1 MKDSSLGSFLQQLR
15 KENQLTQKELA
26 SQLHVTDKAV
36 SKWERDLSAPDIS
49 LLIPLA
55 QILGVS
61 TTELLQGRRM
71 ADPPQAETES
81 SVAEALRY
89 SDRQVRHRLRR
100 LWAHALLLFSA
111 LCLLAAGICLLCDF
125 CLSGRL
131 SWSLIVLLSLALA
144 WVVTVPLFQAKVH
157 RVRACFLALSLA
169 LIPYLLG
176 LWTLLPLPL
185 PFTLATAAVSLAGLW
200 AAYGVCRKLRHRPWR
215 AAGAVLLLTIPVSF
229 LIDSLFPALLSPPV
243 QAFPTPEA
251 GFSALTTL
259 LLALACLGIDYA
271 RTHHTP
277 PGHKRTSALPGK
289 PGRALAPSW
298 HPHGQQI
305 TPCTPW
311 RALLSRCR

>member
-157 RVRACFLALSLA
+157 RCCACFLALSLA

-200 AAYGVCRKLRHRPWR
+200 AAYGVCRKLRHRPWPGR
-215 AAGAVLLLTIPVSF
+215 WSRSPAHHSRKFPHRLPVSR
-229 LIDSLFPALLSPPV
+229 PAVPACPGLSHPGGRVLRPDHPP
-243 QAFPTPEA
+243 FGA
-251 GFSALTTL
+251 G
-259 LLALACLGIDYA
+259 
-271 RTHHTP
+271 
-277 PGHKRTSALPGK
+277 LP
-289 PGRALAPSW
+289 W
-298 HPHGQQI
+298 H
-305 TPCTPW
+305 
-311 RALLSRCR
+311 

>member
-1 MKDSSLGSFLQQLR
+1 M
-15 KENQLTQKELA
+15 
-26 SQLHVTDKAV
+26 
-36 SKWERDLSAPDIS
+36 
-49 LLIPLA
+49 
-55 QILGVS
+55 
-61 TTELLQGRRM
+61 
-71 ADPPQAETES
+71 
-81 SVAEALRY
+81 
-89 SDRQVRHRLRR
+89 
-100 LWAHALLLFSA
+100 
-111 LCLLAAGICLLCDF
+111 
-125 CLSGRL
+125 
-131 SWSLIVLLSLALA
+131 ALA

-271 RTHHTP
+271 RTHRTP
-277 PGHKRTSALPGK
+277 PA
-289 PGRALAPSW
+289 
-298 HPHGQQI
+298 
-305 TPCTPW
+305 
-311 RALLSRCR
+311 

>member
-131 SWSLIVLLSLALA
+131 SWSLDSASPSTALHPRHGGGVSGWSLGGVRRLPKAPPPSVAGRWSRSPAHHSRKFPHRLPVSRPAVPACPGLSHPGGRVLR
-144 WVVTVPLFQAKVH
+144 PDH
-157 RVRACFLALSLA
+157 
-169 LIPYLLG
+169 P
-176 LWTLLPLPL
+176 
-185 PFTLATAAVSLAGLW
+185 PFGAGL
-200 AAYGVCRKLRHRPWR
+200 PW
-215 AAGAVLLLTIPVSF
+215 
-229 LIDSLFPALLSPPV
+229 
-243 QAFPTPEA
+243 
-251 GFSALTTL
+251 
-259 LLALACLGIDYA
+259 
-271 RTHHTP
+271 H
-277 PGHKRTSALPGK
+277 
-289 PGRALAPSW
+289 
-298 HPHGQQI
+298 
-305 TPCTPW
+305 
-311 RALLSRCR
+311 

>member
-26 SQLHVTDKAV
+26 SQLHGHRQGGEQVGAGPERPGHLPLDPTGTDF
-36 SKWERDLSAPDIS
+36 RGLYHRAP
-49 LLIPLA
+49 P
-55 QILGVS
+55 GPGG
-61 TTELLQGRRM
+61 GRSH
-71 ADPPQAETES
+71 PK
-81 SVAEALRY
+81 
-89 SDRQVRHRLRR
+89 RR
-100 LWAHALLLFSA
+100 LKAAWRKHSATPTDRSGTACGGSGPTPCFSSPP
-111 LCLLAAGICLLCDF
+111 CVCWAAGICLLCDF

-215 AAGAVLLLTIPVSF
+215 PLSRSPAHHSRKFPHRLPVSR
-229 LIDSLFPALLSPPV
+229 PAVPACPGLSHPGGRVLRPDHPP
-243 QAFPTPEA
+243 FGA
-251 GFSALTTL
+251 G
-259 LLALACLGIDYA
+259 
-271 RTHHTP
+271 
-277 PGHKRTSALPGK
+277 LP
-289 PGRALAPSW
+289 W
-298 HPHGQQI
+298 H
-305 TPCTPW
+305 
-311 RALLSRCR
+311 